1 MKRTPIL
8 ILIFSLVFLVF
19 FIGPP
24 FLGQQFAL
32 FPLMKNGDVLDIL
45 TPLVLIPLYWLLF
58 RSVEKE
64 SRCWCGVLAFVV
76 LAALWAEGQGMHL
89 SANSIGH
96 LVEKMKG
103 TEAYALTYFYD
114 EILSHYIWHLGIVG
128 LSALLIFLSWRS
140 QVAEKPALLW
150 LIILSGIIH
159 GFSLFMIV
167 IEGGTA
173 PIGISFSVLATVFG
187 LVWGRKK
194 LRQQPLLLFFTVSY
208 AIATVLFAG
217 WGIYWGGL
225 PQFSELGII

>member
-1 MKRTPIL
+1 MKRTATQV
-8 ILIFSLVFLVF
+8 LIFSLAFFVF

-32 FPLMKNGDVLDIL
+32 YSLMKNGDVFDLL
-45 TPLVLIPLYWLLF
+45 TPLVLIPLYWILF

-64 SRCWCGVLAFVV
+64 SRCWCGLVAFLV
-76 LAALWAEGQGMHL
+76 LAALWVEGQGMHL

-103 TEAYALTYFYD
+103 TDAYALTYFYD
-114 EILSHYIWHLGIVG
+114 EVLSHYIWHLGIIG

-140 QVAEKPALLW
+140 QAGEKLALLW
-150 LIILSGIIH
+150 LIILSGVIH
-159 GFSLFMIV
+159 GFTLFMIV

-173 PIGISFSVLATVFG
+173 PVGIPFAVIAAVFG

-194 LRQQPLLLFFTVSY
+194 LGQQPLLLFFTVSY

>member
-8 ILIFSLVFLVF
+8 ILVFSLAFLVF

-24 FLGQQFAL
+24 FLGQQFT
-32 FPLMKNGDVLDIL
+32 PYSLMKNGDVLDLL

-58 RSVEKE
+58 RLVEKE
-64 SRCWCGVLAFVV
+64 TACRCAVVSFVV
-76 LAALWAEGQGMHL
+76 LSALWAEGQGMHL

-96 LVEKMKG
+96 LVEKLKG

-114 EILSHYIWHLGIVG
+114 EILSHYMWHLGIIG

-140 QVAEKPALLW
+140 QASEKSPLLW
-150 LIILSGIIH
+150 LIILSGVIH
-159 GFSLFMIV
+159 GFTLFMIV

-173 PIGISFSVLATVFG
+173 PVGIPFAVIATVFG

-194 LRQQPLLLFFTVSY
+194 LGSQPLLLFFTVSY
-208 AIATVLFAG
+208 AVATLFFAG